1 MAEIN
6 PLYPIKEL
14 TQAQYDA
21 LGVKDANTL
30 YAIPFDGVPPSHQI
44 PASGSTL
51 PCILITQADYDELGT
66 YDGNTLYCIGHPEP
80 VYDETKIAV
89 VLLDENDDPTEDVTY
104 FYRTDHG
111 GAVAFMEQNP
121 NNRYWVRVG
130 NEITTVGSLEV
141 VPPYSHNGGIKNLV
155 KFTIEG
161 SIDEI
166 WNSSMAQ
173 YGAFANCTN
182 LKYVDLGKTIENI
195 PSYAFVGCTSLKTV
209 KIPET
214 CTIIRSNAFSECTS
228 LTSFSCPQITSIQT
242 SAFENS
248 GLLDIELENV
258 QTIYMR
264 AFRNT
269 PMTTINLPSS
279 LTSIQGNIF
288 TNCTALTL
296 ITIDKP
302 EGSISGAPWG
312 APNATVVWT
321 G

>member
-1 MAEIN
+1 MAQIN
-6 PLYPIKEL
+6 PLYPITEL
-14 TQAQYDA
+14 TQEQYNA

-30 YAIPFDGVPPSHQI
+30 YAIPLDGVSPSHQS
-44 PASGSTL
+44 PAPGSTL
-51 PCILITQADYDELGT
+51 PCILITQADYDALGT
-66 YDGNTLYCIGHPEP
+66 YDGSTLYCIGHPEP
-80 VYDETKIAV
+80 SYDETKIAV

-130 NEITTVGSLEV
+130 NEITTAGDLQI

-166 WNSSMAQ
+166 WNGSTSNS
-173 YGAFANCTN
+173 GTFGNCTS
-182 LKYVDLGKTIENI
+182 LKYVDLGKSMVYV
-195 PSYAFVGCTSLKTV
+195 PQYAFYGCTALTTV
-209 KIPET
+209 KSPET
-214 CTIIRSNAFSECTS
+214 VLTIRQNAFSGCTS
-228 LTSFSCPQITSIQT
+228 LTSFSCPQVTSIQN

-269 PMTTINLPSS
+269 PMTTIDFPSS

-288 TNCTALTL
+288 TNCTNLTT
-296 ITIDKP
+296 ITINKTQ
-302 EGSISGAPWG
+302 GSISGAPWG